1 MFLSPLFSLLPSFA
15 SGVAAL
21 VFWAGKS
28 LFFRG
33 WSERVNDFETAAE
46 QIYCRVVVRVC
57 GLVADSRVG

>member
-28 LFFRG
+28 LFLGG
-33 WSERVNDFETAAE
+33 WFLSRWVLWLFWPLWTSLIALGGLAGYLSE
-46 QIYCRVVVRVC
+46 
-57 GLVADSRVG
+57 